1 MPQFLVFLLFMIAM
15 AEAHKPYIEIRGNQ
29 DSIRLRKSLF
39 WDVPV
44 NNLDLDKHKRLILER
59 VFTRGNIE
67 EFRSVNRHYPRE
79 VIRETIKNIGSLDN
93 KTLRFLSRTYRIKPG
108 EFKCY
113 KEKL

>member
-1 MPQFLVFLLFMIAM
+1 M
-15 AEAHKPYIEIRGNQ
+15 AKAHIPYIEIKGNK

-39 WDVPV
+39 WDVPE
-44 NNLDLDKHKRLILER
+44 NNLDLDKNKRLILER

-67 EFRSVNRHYPRE
+67 EFRLVNMHYSKE
-79 VIRETIKNIGSLDN
+79 VIRETVKKIGSLDN
-93 KTLRFLSRTYRIKPG
+93 KTLRFLSRVYQIKPD